1 MKVAGT
7 VGVVLVLATSAQ
19 ADGPDTSLRPVLRG
33 GNLAAQSG
41 QLVIPATPAPQII
54 KQAQAADA
62 QLQETIP
69 ERRGLFKS
77 LRPLFRSR
85 KVEKTARENRK
96 RLAQGAVCG
105 DLAIQGEAVG
115 RVKGRLKGC
124 GLADAVRVRSVSG
137 VALSTGAVMDCTT
150 ANALKSWMER
160 SAKPAWARKGGGLQ
174 GIKVA
179 AHYACRTR
187 NNQKGAKISEHG
199 RGRAID
205 ISGFRLK
212 DGAEVSV
219 LKGWHTRSYSAAM
232 RKVHAGACGPFG
244 TVLGP
249 NANRFHRDHF
259 HFDTAR
265 YRSGS
270 YCR

>member
-1 MKVAGT
+1 MKLLGVAG
-7 VGVVLVLATSAQ
+7 VLLVLATMAH
-19 ADGPDTSLRPVLRG
+19 AIGPSNSLRPMLRG
-33 GNLAAQSG
+33 GNGAEQTAPLAPPAVLEQAVPSAQ
-41 QLVIPATPAPQII
+41 
-54 KQAQAADA
+54 
-62 QLQETIP
+62 QEVQVEER

-85 KVEKTARENRK
+85 EVEKTARTQRK
-96 RLAQGAVCG
+96 LLKKGAVCG
-105 DLAIQGEAVG
+105 DLAIQGEVVG
-115 RVKGRLKGC
+115 RVKGKIKGC
-124 GLADAVRVRSVSG
+124 GLKDAVRVRAVSG
-137 VALSTGAVMDCTT
+137 ISLSTGAVMDCTT
-150 ANALKSWMER
+150 AHALKTWMER
-160 SAKPAWARKGGGLQ
+160 SAKPALSKTGGGLTN
-174 GIKVA
+174 IRVA

-205 ISGFRLK
+205 ISGFQLAN
-212 DGAEVSV
+212 GAEVSV
-219 LKGWHTRSYSAAM
+219 LQGWNARSYSRAM
-232 RKVHAGACGPFG
+232 RKMHADACGPFG

-249 NANRFHRDHF
+249 EANRFHRDHF